1 MENINRNMACKP
13 DPPGVD
19 YFEFSRVKSRV
30 ESDFSA
36 STMKGDPP
44 SRVKSHFES
53 DFSVSTMTRD
63 PPPCAFPPPNGSK
76 CSQFPENEVGR
87 SPVVR
92 SPGDTSN
99 GPTMTEEHSLSA
111 VSFPYHSFM
120 VKYIN
125 EYASTEGFLLRHKC
139 KYYFNREATNEL
151 FPGDERYHSLKS
163 NPSQDNRYPR
173 SGVFLCSGKSQGRIK
188 GSECCFHIYYHW
200 DSLKKRFVFSC
211 RSSNLSHNHQLFP
224 QFTVVD
230 GCVIVTMESSLTHD
244 EFLSIKEQSHCR
256 VHVPQMRVNLEEKF
270 PHRSFSAKMLHRMR
284 DKFLKEKYGADCH
297 NITDLF
303 MKGERI
309 RRLGGLFLVVPSS
322 TDFSIETIHSQTKLM
337 GEYARL
343 YGVDGF
349 MMADG
354 THKITKYDMTFVF
367 WMVIDCL
374 LRSKFVGYT
383 ANFTENSNV
392 IIDGAN
398 LFFPHEASHSA
409 LSADENK
416 ILVGGGWDPW
426 LL

>member
-1 MENINRNMACKP
+1 MPLQKGFCHYTSVNTTLMARLQLN
-13 DPPGVD
+13 
-19 YFEFSRVKSRV
+19 YFLVTK
-30 ESDFSA
+30 A
-36 STMKGDPP
+36 I
-44 SRVKSHFES
+44 
-53 DFSVSTMTRD
+53 TRW
-63 PPPCAFPPPNGSK
+63 N
-76 CSQFPENEVGR
+76 QIQ
-87 SPVVR
+87 VR
-92 SPGDTSN
+92 IIDTLEAVFLVALAN
-99 GPTMTEEHSLSA
+99 LKA
-111 VSFPYHSFM
+111 VSRALNAVFR
-120 VKYIN
+120 IN
-125 EYASTEGFLLRHKC
+125 
-139 KYYFNREATNEL
+139 
-151 FPGDERYHSLKS
+151 
-163 NPSQDNRYPR
+163 
-173 SGVFLCSGKSQGRIK
+173 
-188 GSECCFHIYYHW
+188 YHW
-200 DSLKKRFVFSC
+200 DPLKKSFVFSY

-230 GCVIVTMESSLTHD
+230 GCVIVSMENSLTHE

-284 DKFLKEKYGADCH
+284 DKFHKEKYGADGH

-337 GEYARL
+337 GDYARV

-349 MMADG
+349 RMADG
-354 THKITKYDMTFVF
+354 THKITKYDMTFIF

-398 LFFPHEASHSA
+398 LFFAHEASHSA
-409 LSADENK
+409 VSADEN
-416 ILVGGGWDPW
+416 
-426 LL
+426 